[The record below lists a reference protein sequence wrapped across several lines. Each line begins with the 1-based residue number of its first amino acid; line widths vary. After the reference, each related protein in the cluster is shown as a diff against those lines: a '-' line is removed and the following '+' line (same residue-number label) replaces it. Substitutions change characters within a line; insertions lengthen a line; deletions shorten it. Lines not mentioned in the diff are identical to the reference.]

1 MTARLSLYEKAEH
14 ELYKL
19 DRSVKGKFYD
29 FCHRFRQ
36 NPDHPGLDLKPL
48 KGDGRVFRAKIDQSY
63 RALLAKAGVDEHGQ
77 ERWLVVAVRHR
88 KHVYEELSV
97 AINRVTGEI
106 EFVDLSVV
114 GQSVLQRAG
123 VTLTPADPTPEAEL
137 QQPAS
142 APEVQE
148 PVAVAAEPAAPLLSG
163 ITGEDLRSLGV
174 AVQLIDLALAVTES
188 RELDQLVSGA
198 PLLTKDILYGL
209 AAGMSV
215 DEVRREITAPVEVD
229 LDDTEHDDLGAALAR
244 TTVTTIDDDLR
255 DVLEEGDFRAWKVFL
270 HPAQAKL
277 VERRYNGPARVSGG
291 PGTGKT
297 IVALHRV
304 KHLAQQ
310 LPPGHNKPILLT
322 TFTTNLTVDLRARLS
337 SLLEPELVARVEITN
352 IDKLAA
358 RVLNENALSGTGK
371 QRVYDS
377 VAIGILQRLLFELD
391 EKRWEPEFLYEEW
404 EQVVLGQSLGNR
416 KAYFDARRAGRGRS
430 VSRPE
435 RAQIWKILEQFTAR
449 LDKEN
454 RETWGQAAERAAR
467 FERERAAKVT
477 ARQDRKNEVGG
488 KDLIHRDDSSGMRY
502 IAHRYQHVVV
512 DEAQDLRPAHWKM
525 LRAMVAPGPDDMF
538 IAGDTYQRIYDQQ
551 VTLGTV
557 GVNIRGRSS
566 RLTLSYRT
574 TKEILARAMR
584 VVDAK
589 GNAPLTTISTTAP
602 TPSPATV
609 RSSADPSPNSSPATP
624 GTTNSPNSPP
634 LSTPGARSSP
644 PATAATTRVATP
656 VATSPSA
663 SPTATPST
671 KSCTTSPP
679 RPASRWPNSPRTAS
693 RATAKSMSAPC
704 TASRASNTRSS
715 PSSAPATVSFPA
727 ARSSTA
733 TANPTP
739 SATPARNARRAPSSS
754 SPPPAP
760 VTPSASA
767 GTGHRAPIFLDR
779 EGRRH
784 ARRAPSAR
792 VRTSRTTSTSG
803 VHRNRA
809 EIRSA

>member
-63 RALLAKAGVDEHGQ
+63 RALLAKAGVDEQGQ

-123 VTLTPADPTPEAEL
+123 VTLTPVDPAPEAEL
-137 QQPAS
+137 QQPAPT
-142 APEVQE
+142 PEVHE
-148 PVAVAAEPAAPLLSG
+148 SVAVEPAAPLLAG

-174 AVQLIDLALAVTES
+174 AAQLIDLALAVTES
-188 RELDQLVSGA
+188 GELDQLVSGA

-209 AAGMSV
+209 AAGMSI
-215 DEVRREITAPVEVD
+215 DEVRREITAPVEVK
-229 LDDTEHDDLGAALAR
+229 LADTERDDLGAALAR

-255 DVLEEGDFRAWKVFL
+255 VVLEEGDFRAWKVFL

-277 VERRYNGPARVSGG
+277 VDRRYNGPARVSGG

-337 SLLEPELVARVEITN
+337 SLLEPDLVARVEITN

-358 RVLNENALSGTGK
+358 RVLNENSLSGTGK
-371 QRVYDS
+371 QRIYDS

-404 EQVVLGQSLGNR
+404 EQVILGQSLGNR

-467 FERERAAKVT
+467 FEMERAAKIK
-477 ARQDRKNEVGG
+477 ARQDRKDEVGG

-538 IAGDTYQRIYDQQ
+538 VAGDTYQRIYDQQ

-574 TKEILARAMR
+574 TKEILARAMQ

-589 GNAPLTTISTTAP
+589 GNAPAYDDLDDGTDTLAGYRSVLRGPIPELAPCDTWDDELTQLA
-602 TPSPATV
+602 ATLHAWREELTSGDGGNNPRRDPRGNIAV
-609 RSSADPSPNSSPATP
+609 CVADRDSVNQVMYYLATEAGITVAELTKDGVKGDGEVHV
-624 GTTNSPNSPP
+624 GTMHRFKG
-634 LSTPGARSSP
+634 LEYQKLAIVGARDG
-644 PATAATTRVATP
+644 VI
-656 VATSPSA
+656 
-663 SPTATPST
+663 
-671 KSCTTSPP
+671 
-679 RPASRWPNSPRTAS
+679 PRTAVIDRYRES
-693 RATAKSMSAPC
+693 DPQRYAREERK
-704 TASRASNTRSS
+704 
-715 PSSAPATVSFPA
+715 
-727 ARSSTA
+727 ARSLLFVAA
-733 TANPTP
+733 TR
-739 SATPARNARRAPSSS
+739 ARDTLRISWHGAPS
-754 SPPPAP
+754 PY
-760 VTPSASA
+760 
-767 GTGHRAPIFLDR
+767 I
-779 EGRRH
+779 
-784 ARRAPSAR
+784 
-792 VRTSRTTSTSG
+792 SR
-803 VHRNRA
+803 
-809 EIRSA
+809 